1 MQLLGILYAM
11 VPGSQCWALELAMSQ
26 LKWHETHPSAL
37 SRKIVCLL
45 GGCHFQTQ
53 QKTCNR
59 HGRMMESAIKK
70 VQKLATKTSRWPC
83 WRYPRCQAQAS
94 CCTRA
99 NLDLQGYKCN
109 KASND
114 PQVVDRRQHFPR
126 CEPSAVWLSCRL
138 QRIAKC
144 VSLSKSGRHLDF
156 CSPQGKSRLSH
167 LWRMCHTDLWKI
179 TMCPNLGMAASW
191 LEEGSETPKINC
203 LAAQQHDTC
212 SCKGFSFCCFLGD
225 GIWL

>member
-1 MQLLGILYAM
+1 MASCTLWSQGLNAGLWSLPCHSLSDTKLILQHCH
-11 VPGSQCWALELAMSQ
+11 VKLFVCWA
-26 LKWHETHPSAL
+26 
-37 SRKIVCLL
+37 V
-45 GGCHFQTQ
+45 QTQ

-70 VQKLATKTSRWPC
+70 VQKLATKTSRWPR

-126 CEPSAVWLSCRL
+126 CEPSAVWLSCQL

-167 LWRMCHTDLWKI
+167 L
-179 TMCPNLGMAASW
+179 
-191 LEEGSETPKINC
+191 
-203 LAAQQHDTC
+203 
-212 SCKGFSFCCFLGD
+212 
-225 GIWL
+225 

>member
-11 VPGSQCWALELAMSQ
+11 VPGSQCWALESAMSQ

-70 VQKLATKTSRWPC
+70 LQKLATKTSRWPR

-126 CEPSAVWLSCRL
+126 CEPSAVWLSCQL
-138 QRIAKC
+138 QRIAKMRELIQVWPPPRFLQPAGQIKVIPFVKNVPHRSVGNHN
-144 VSLSKSGRHLDF
+144 VS
-156 CSPQGKSRLSH
+156 
-167 LWRMCHTDLWKI
+167 
-179 TMCPNLGMAASW
+179 
-191 LEEGSETPKINC
+191 
-203 LAAQQHDTC
+203 
-212 SCKGFSFCCFLGD
+212 
-225 GIWL
+225 